1 MYWYGFHSLWVYK
14 EAKMDQSKASSG
26 SPKNEVDNIRNI
38 LFGDQINQMEE
49 RFVQLEKS
57 ISQLRTENRNVREAL
72 EAEVTQRENAF
83 QTLQDTL
90 HELDKKRMDHQ
101 TDQGEMFAAIKKAIE
116 LFESKA
122 G

>member
-1 MYWYGFHSLWVYK
+1 
-14 EAKMDQSKASSG
+14 MDQSKASSR

-57 ISQLRTENRNVREAL
+57 ISQLRTENRNLREAL

-83 QTLQDTL
+83 QTLQDTI

-101 TDQGEMFAAIKKAIE
+101 IDQGEMFSAIKKAIE
-116 LFESKA
+116 MFESKA